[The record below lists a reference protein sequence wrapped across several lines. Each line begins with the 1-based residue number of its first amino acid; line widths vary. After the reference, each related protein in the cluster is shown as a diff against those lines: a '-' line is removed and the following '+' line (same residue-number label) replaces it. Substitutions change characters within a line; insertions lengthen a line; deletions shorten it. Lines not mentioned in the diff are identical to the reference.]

1 MIGKYFILL
10 LFVITSFTQAFSQKL
25 SEEEFSQKYMQ
36 AENMIENADFQN
48 AILIYKELLKTDD
61 NANLNFKIGFC
72 YLNTVTEKTKSIR
85 YLEKSVSNIST
96 DYDAE
101 SYQEKHAPLEAYFYL
116 AQAYHLDYEFEE
128 AIEILSTLKN
138 KLKENKNDDVD
149 FDEQIDLL
157 NKKCKDAEELM
168 KYPVKMTVTNLGG
181 VINTEYD
188 EHSPVFS
195 ADESVLIFTSKRKGS
210 VGGKLLD
217 NGQYDEDIYIS
228 NNLGQG
234 QWSAPKSISP
244 NINTINNEASIGL
257 SVDGQTL
264 FIYKG
269 NKGNGDIYVSKLDGD
284 VWSKPERLP
293 EPINTKYRETSASL
307 SADGTTLYFTSDRKG
322 GYGGLDIYMVKKLP
336 NGKWGK
342 VMNLGPIINTK
353 YNEEGPFIHPDGV
366 TLFFSSQ
373 AHKNMG
379 GYDIF
384 FSTLED
390 GFSDWSEPTNIGYP
404 INTTADDVFYLPT
417 PDGRRAYYA
426 SHQTGGIGGTDIY
439 LISLPKSEVK
449 ELTVMTGY
457 VTMGNG
463 KPPKNVTITVTDV
476 DTDEEVGTYTPNSK
490 TGKYLF
496 ILKPG
501 KTYNVLV
508 QADNYLY
515 HSENLK
521 VEEGTSYQKIQRAI
535 KLDPIIFGQT
545 KGMYYVRF
553 DDGKSDLKPEIIK
566 EVDNLS
572 NFVKINNGF
581 DVEIVTDKS
590 SGLKTISDERNN
602 KLRDLLV
609 KNGIDKNKISFSNN
623 EKLENN
629 KLKLIVVSS
638 EKELADFANNK
649 NANNNSNN
657 TNSDNYDKNIK
668 QADQAFNKKNYQL
681 ARDLYNKAL
690 GERANE
696 KYPKDQIALID
707 KLISQTTESN
717 YTKLDGEVIISYI
730 LFPFDKYETNQYNDV
745 LNKLSL
751 YLKDNKDAI
760 VEIRGY
766 TDAQGSNE
774 YNKTL
779 SINRA
784 QFVKNYLIKK
794 GISNGSLVIKGF
806 GEENQIAKDTNPES
820 RKYNRRVE
828 FKLIKEGCCQQ
839 VKFEKVKVPA
849 NYKK

>member
-1 MIGKYFILL
+1 MLKRYIL
-10 LFVITSFTQAFSQKL
+10 FFTIVITVFNNAFSQEL
-25 SEEEFSQKYMQ
+25 TESEFADKYMK
-36 AENMIENADFQN
+36 AENMVEDGDFQN
-48 AILIYKELLKTDD
+48 AILLYKELLKSDD
-61 NANLNFKIGFC
+61 SNANINFKIGFC

-85 YLEKSVSNIST
+85 YLEKSITNISN
-96 DYDAE
+96 DYQAE
-101 SYQEKHAPLEAYFYL
+101 SYKEKQAPLEAYFYL
-116 AQAYHLDYEFEE
+116 AQAYHLDYEFDE
-128 AIEILSTLKN
+128 AIEILNTLKN
-138 KLKENKNDDVD
+138 KLPDVD
-149 FDEQIDLL
+149 EEFQDQINLL
-157 NKKCKDAEELM
+157 QKKCEDAKELM
-168 KYPVKMTVTNLGG
+168 QYPVKMNVTNLGG

-195 ADESVLIFTSKRKGS
+195 ADESVLIFTSKRAGS

-228 NNLGQG
+228 NNMGKG

-244 NINTINNEASIGL
+244 NINTVNNDASIGL
-257 SVDGQTL
+257 SVDGQIL

-269 NKGNGDIYVSKLDGD
+269 NKGNGDIYMSKLEGD
-284 VWSKPERLP
+284 EWSKPEKLP

-307 SADGTTLYFTSDRKG
+307 SADGRTLFFTSNRKG
-322 GYGGLDIYMVKKLP
+322 GYGGMDIYMVKKLP
-336 NGKWGK
+336 NGTWGK
-342 VMNLGPIINTK
+342 AMNLGPTINTK
-353 YNEEGPFIHPDGV
+353 YNEESPFIHPDGV
-366 TLFFSSQ
+366 TLFFSSEG
-373 AHKNMG
+373 HKNMG

-384 FSTLED
+384 FSSFDTETGIWED
-390 GFSDWSEPTNIGYP
+390 PTNIGYP

-476 DTDEEVGTYTPNSK
+476 DTDEEVGVYTPNSK

-508 QADNYLY
+508 EAEDYLY

-521 VEEGTSYQKIQRAI
+521 VEEGTAYQKIQRAI

-545 KGMYYVRF
+545 KGMYYVKF
-553 DDGKSDLKPEIIK
+553 DDGKSDLNSSINK

-572 NFVKINNGF
+572 NFVKINNNF
-581 DVEIVTDKS
+581 DIEIVTDKNPD
-590 SGLKTISDERNN
+590 LKKISDERTK
-602 KLRDLLV
+602 KLKDLLIKKGV
-609 KNGIDKNKISFSNN
+609 AANKISASHN

-638 EKELADFANNK
+638 EKELADLNKNTNNNNK
-649 NANNNSNN
+649 NNNQ
-657 TNSDNYDKNIK
+657 SDNYNKYIS
-668 QADQAFNKKNYQL
+668 QADAAFKSKNYQL

-696 KYPKDQIALID
+696 QYPKDQIALID
-707 KLISQTTESN
+707 KLISQATETN
-717 YTKLDGEVIISYI
+717 YTKLDGEIIISYI
-730 LFPFDKYETNQYNDV
+730 LFPFDKYETNKYNDV
-745 LNKLSL
+745 LNKLAL

-774 YNKTL
+774 YNKQL
-779 SINRA
+779 SLNRA

-794 GISNGSLVIKGF
+794 GISNGSLIVKGF
-806 GEENQIAKDTNPES
+806 GEQNQIAKDTNPES

-839 VKFEKVKVPA
+839 VKFEKVKVPER
-849 NYKK
+849 YKN